1 MKTAS
6 VKEIKNELN
15 DSPKDELLAHIFRL
29 LRFKK
34 ENKELLSYVLFNSN
48 EESGFV
54 NELKKE
60 IIQLFEQI
68 DSSSVYYS
76 SKSIRK
82 ILRLTKKYIRY
93 SGRKESEAA
102 LLICFCDCMANL
114 KPTVLRNKA
123 MQNLFDRQISSIS
136 KSVNSLHEDLR
147 FDFEED
153 LNRLATHYT
162 GVM

>member
-6 VKEIKNELN
+6 VKEIK
-15 DSPKDELLAHIFRL
+15 DELKYAQKEDLLEHLFRL

-34 ENKELLSYVLFNSN
+34 ENKELLSYILFNSAD
-48 EESGFV
+48 EREFV
-54 NELKKE
+54 SELKKD
-60 IIQLFEQI
+60 ITDQFNQI
-68 DSSSVYYS
+68 DSSSAYYS

-102 LLICFCDCMANL
+102 LLIYFCQGIVNL
-114 KPTVLRNKA
+114 KPGVLRNKA
-123 MQNLFDRQISSIS
+123 MQNLFDRQVSSVT

-153 LNRLATHYT
+153 LVRLNAHHS
-162 GVM
+162 GS